1 MDCKEKEL
9 VVENAV
15 GEPFIHLF
23 IHSKKIEYCNIVNAP
38 AAALKESSVAS
49 LVDTFA
55 RFPRI
60 TKWKRENALP
70 SGCQSFVSLLP
81 ILQ

>member
-15 GEPFIHLF
+15 GEPF

-49 LVDTFA
+49 LVDSFA